1 MQLEDYFEFL
11 EPDAIRIK
19 GHRIGIESILRRY
32 VAGEPVEEIAHHFD
46 TLRPV
51 DIYATITYYL
61 QNKDVT
67 DAYLRRVERLLAE
80 DEARS
85 DAVPS
90 QAVERLRRLRAE
102 RQMRQADRETR
113 AREGP
118 LPDR

>member
-1 MQLEDYFEFL
+1 M
-11 EPDAIRIK
+11 
-19 GHRIGIESILRRY
+19 
-32 VAGEPVEEIAHHFD
+32 
-46 TLRPV
+46 
-51 DIYATITYYL
+51 
-61 QNKDVT
+61 

-113 AREGP
+113 A
-118 LPDR
+118 